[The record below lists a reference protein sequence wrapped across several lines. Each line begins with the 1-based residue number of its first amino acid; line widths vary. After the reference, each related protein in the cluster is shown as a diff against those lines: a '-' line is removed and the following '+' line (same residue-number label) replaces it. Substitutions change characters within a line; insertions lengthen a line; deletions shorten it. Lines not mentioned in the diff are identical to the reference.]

1 MLTNQKHLFNI
12 DKDVIYLNGAYMS
25 PQLKSV
31 EQIGLESLTRKSK
44 PYLISPENFIDIRKP
59 LKERFAELIAAE
71 DAQHMAIIPSVSY
84 GMANV
89 ANSLDLQKGQEI
101 LVVDEQF
108 PSNIYSW
115 QHLAKHTGAKIINI
129 KPPEEYKNRGAQW
142 NERILAAINKQ
153 TALVAL
159 PHCHWADGTC
169 FKLKE
174 IGEKVHQF
182 GGKLVIDGTQSV
194 GALPFSVKEIKP
206 DALICG
212 GYKWLMGPYSL
223 GVAYYADSFHNG
235 DPIEHNWMNRANS
248 EDFSMLTNYQEGF
261 QPKAE
266 RFSVGE
272 SSNFILTPMLTR
284 AIEQLIEWTPQAVQ
298 NYCREISHYTITAL
312 RSMGCYIVEDNYRGQ
327 HLFGIYLPESIAIE
341 KLKAELNKQK
351 IFVSYRGRAVRVSPN
366 VYNSAE
372 DFDRLLNAF
381 KAIL

>member
-1 MLTNQKHLFNI
+1 MLTNQKHLFDLDPDI
-12 DKDVIYLNGAYMS
+12 TYLNGAYMS

-31 EQIGLESLTRKSK
+31 TALGIESLKRKAK
-44 PYLISPENFIDIRKP
+44 PYSITPQDFIEIRNP
-59 LKERFAELIAAE
+59 LKKRFAELIEAE
-71 DAQHMAIIPSVSY
+71 DAQHIAIIPSVSY

-89 ANSLDLQKGQEI
+89 ANSLDLQSTQEI
-101 LVVDEQF
+101 VVVDEQF

-115 QHLAKHTGAKIINI
+115 QHLAKRTGAKIINI
-129 KPPEEYKNRGAQW
+129 KPPPEFKNRGAIW
-142 NERILAAINKQ
+142 NERILNAVNKQ

-159 PHCHWADGTC
+159 PHCHWADGTR

-174 IGEKVHQF
+174 IGEKVHQY
-182 GGKLVIDGTQSV
+182 GGKLVVDGTQSL
-194 GALPFSVKEIKP
+194 GALPFSVKDIKP

-235 DPIEHNWMNRANS
+235 EPIEHNWMNRASS

-298 NYCREISHYTITAL
+298 DYCQGISKKTISSL
-312 RSMGCYIVEDNYRGQ
+312 RNMGCYIEEDNYRSQ
-327 HLFGIYLPESIAIE
+327 HLFGIYLPENIAIE
-341 KLKAELNKQK
+341 KIKAELNKQNV
-351 IFVSYRGRAVRVSPN
+351 FVSYRGRAVRVSPN

-372 DFDRLLNAF
+372 DFDRFLNAF